1 MRGRIRTVFAK
12 EVVDNFRDRRT
23 LFSALLFGPLFGPV
37 LFAVMISLTLDKA
50 VSEAHEKLTL
60 PVGGAEHAPNL
71 VQFLAQNEVEIE
83 PGPASLVEARS
94 RVKSGELDLALVIP
108 ESFGESFREGL
119 PATVQLVSDAANSRT
134 TKYVARA
141 RALLRGYSHKL
152 ARLRLQVRGVSPGI
166 LDPLALE
173 DVDVSTRAGRAVLL
187 LGMMSYFVIFAMLLG
202 GMYLAIDTTAG
213 ERERG
218 SLEPL
223 LTLPVRRS
231 QLILGKILATC
242 FYMLLSLAISI
253 TTFAVALKHVPL
265 EQLGM
270 SANLAL
276 PVAMKVFGV
285 MLPFILLGAA
295 LLTVVASFTR
305 SYKEAQSY
313 LGVVLLVPTLPIIVA
328 AIYTVKPT
336 LELMAIPSLSQHLL
350 LTALLK
356 GEAIDPAFILVSAG
370 STLALGALL
379 KWLAAVFYRREG
391 ILG

>member
-1 MRGRIRTVFAK
+1 M
-12 EVVDNFRDRRT
+12 
-23 LFSALLFGPLFGPV
+23 
-37 LFAVMISLTLDKA
+37 
-50 VSEAHEKLTL
+50 
-60 PVGGAEHAPNL
+60 
-71 VQFLAQNEVEIE
+71 VE
-83 PGPASLVEARS
+83 S
-94 RVKSGELDLALVIP
+94 
-108 ESFGESFREGL
+108 
-119 PATVQLVSDAANSRT
+119 LVSDAANSRT

-141 RALLRGYSHKL
+141 RALLRGYSHRL

-173 DVDVSTRAGRAVLL
+173 DVDVSTPAGRSVLL

-231 QLILGKILATC
+231 QLIVGKILATC

-253 TTFAVALKHVPL
+253 ASFAVSLPHVPL

-276 PVAMKVFGV
+276 PVALKVFGV

-305 SYKEAQSY
+305 SYKEAQTY

-356 GEAIDPAFILVSAG
+356 DEVLDPAFILVSAG
-370 STLALGALL
+370 STLALGAILT
-379 KWLAAVFYRREG
+379 WLAAVLYRREG

>member
-1 MRGRIRTVFAK
+1 
-12 EVVDNFRDRRT
+12 
-23 LFSALLFGPLFGPV
+23 
-37 LFAVMISLTLDKA
+37 
-50 VSEAHEKLTL
+50 
-60 PVGGAEHAPNL
+60 
-71 VQFLAQNEVEIE
+71 
-83 PGPASLVEARS
+83 
-94 RVKSGELDLALVIP
+94 
-108 ESFGESFREGL
+108 
-119 PATVQLVSDAANSRT
+119 
-134 TKYVARA
+134 
-141 RALLRGYSHKL
+141 
-152 ARLRLQVRGVSPGI
+152 
-166 LDPLALE
+166 
-173 DVDVSTRAGRAVLL
+173 
-187 LGMMSYFVIFAMLLG
+187 
-202 GMYLAIDTTAG
+202 
-213 ERERG
+213 
-218 SLEPL
+218 
-223 LTLPVRRS
+223 
-231 QLILGKILATC
+231 
-242 FYMLLSLAISI
+242 
-253 TTFAVALKHVPL
+253 
-265 EQLGM
+265 M

-379 KWLAAVFYRREG
+379 TWLAAVFYRREG